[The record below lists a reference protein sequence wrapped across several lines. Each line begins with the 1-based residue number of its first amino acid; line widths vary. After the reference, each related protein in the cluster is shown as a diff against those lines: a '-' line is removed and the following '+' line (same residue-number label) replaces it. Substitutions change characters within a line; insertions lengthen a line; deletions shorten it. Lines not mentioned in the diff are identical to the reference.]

1 MKKEV
6 PIWEK
11 YALTIREAAVYFHIG
26 EMNIR
31 KIVADNADADFIVR
45 VGNRALIK
53 RAKFEEW
60 LNKAKSI
67 EEAFDKP
74 KITPEPIP
82 SKTVIKVTKAPVR
95 PWIR

>member
-1 MKKEV
+1 M
-6 PIWEK
+6 
-11 YALTIREAAVYFHIG
+11 
-26 EMNIR
+26 
-31 KIVADNADADFIVR
+31 
-45 VGNRALIK
+45 IK

-74 KITPEPIP
+74 EITPEPIP
-82 SKTVIKVTKAPVR
+82 PKTVIKVTKAPVR